1 LAEAARWWL
10 KRKAIA
16 VFNTKE
22 YSAMMSSKLI
32 PYSFLYLF
40 LGFLFE

>member
-32 PYSFLYLF
+32 TYSFF
-40 LGFLFE
+40 VFIFRISF